1 LAFEIAP
8 FGHINER
15 MSRIR
20 AIGHGNS
27 TPLSWMEA
35 LHIAADAVPAAP
47 RLPQSF
53 YEDPDLGTM
62 VRIRADDYGQDPVE
76 GKLIFLDANEVA
88 ISREDP
94 KIGEVVVD
102 FPARVRFAALAERN
116 TIMWV
121 DAAGVDPAAGRRH
134 TGQGYDNIVPYLFS

>member
-1 LAFEIAP
+1 MAFEIAP
-8 FGHINER
+8 FGHINEW

-88 ISREDP
+88 ISRGDP
-94 KIGEVVVD
+94 KIGEVIVH
-102 FPARVRFAALAERN
+102 FPARV
-116 TIMWV
+116 TICGPCRTQYHHV
-121 DAAGVDPAAGRRH
+121 GRRGWRRPSCRSQTH
-134 TGQGYDNIVPYLFS
+134 RSGL